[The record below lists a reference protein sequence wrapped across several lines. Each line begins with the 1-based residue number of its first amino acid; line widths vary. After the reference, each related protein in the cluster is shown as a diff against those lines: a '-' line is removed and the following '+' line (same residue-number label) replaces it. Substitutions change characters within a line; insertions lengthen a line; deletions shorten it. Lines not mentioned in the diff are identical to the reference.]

1 MESRVALAR
10 ILWLFDVKVDGH
22 LPTTYEIEDH
32 FTAQKQGPIVRFK
45 RRKPVEM
52 KMHTLPIGS

>member
-1 MESRVALAR
+1 MALAR